1 MLVDLRAR
9 LQRWMEDT
17 SDPLLDGPVSA
28 PIGAR
33 LNAQDQL
40 SADEP
45 TYTVDAPGMMTR
57 ASAA

>member
-1 MLVDLRAR
+1 
-9 LQRWMEDT
+9 MEET

-40 SADEP
+40 SAGEP

-57 ASAA
+57 ANAA